1 MICLAVYGYIAIMVA
16 SIIWSLVPA
25 LISRIK
31 EFVRPFIF
39 TSLRAVFAT
48 TALLPMLVLGDVR
61 MEWLDLPVLSLVVV
75 SGILGPGL
83 GDAFYAKAIQSMGA
97 SLAVILSYTYIFIA
111 QFMSVLVLG
120 ESLRATLIFGSL
132 LAFTGVVV
140 ALSGNDSLNK
150 LNVRGVLSS
159 FIAALSWSSG
169 AVIIKLTLDYVDIL
183 PLTIYRLAS
192 TALVF
197 TVLGYVLE
205 RSLSREAVVPTVAI
219 SAVTGV
225 LGFGVGA
232 YLFAYSINSLGVSTT
247 AMATALT
254 PVLSQVTTK
263 LLSKERPTRKN
274 FAGALLT
281 SCGIAISTI

>member
-1 MICLAVYGYIAIMVA
+1 MYGYVAIMVA

-39 TSLRAVFAT
+39 TSLRATFAT
-48 TALLPMLVLGDVR
+48 IALLPMLVLSGVR
-61 MEWLDLPVLSLVVV
+61 MSLLDLPVLSLAVV

-111 QFMSVLVLG
+111 QFMSVLILG
-120 ESLRATLIFGSL
+120 ESLRTTLIFGSL

-140 ALSGNDSLNK
+140 ALSSNNSVGK

-183 PLTIYRLAS
+183 TLTIYRLAS

-197 TVLGYVLE
+197 TALGYVLE
-205 RSLSREAVVPTVAI
+205 RSLGKEAVVPVVTI
-219 SAVTGV
+219 SAITGV
-225 LGFGVGA
+225 LGFGIGA
-232 YLFAYSINSLGVSTT
+232 YLFAYSISSLGVSAT

-263 LLSKERPTRKN
+263 LLSRERPTLKN

-281 SCGIAISTI
+281 SCGIVISTT